1 MGSQP
6 LSHEGGKRKK
16 SVSCPCLSAEQSSC
30 LLVLSPALLLILFS
44 GLQVHFSWPGGAKW
58 GKAPWCTQHTVTLRG
73 LLSPWTVALPDG
85 DSVWVPH
92 AMVLRYRALCWL
104 LTRGICNCPKAGRSC
119 WMQSWDPPVPWGQVK
134 DPGLCWWHFHPLF
147 CLFSPDLPSEHPCC
161 CPHRATAARQA
172 LPTPPLSQGCRSVA
186 LPAPPEQGVPWVPL
200 PRVTRGSRCRRCA
213 EAAAPRPAPRGCP
226 WVGTCRR
233 AQAGA
238 FKRERR
244 GGAVSPH
251 INLS

>member
-1 MGSQP
+1 MSLPVRRIKQLLAGSF
-6 LSHEGGKRKK
+6 
-16 SVSCPCLSAEQSSC
+16 SC
-30 LLVLSPALLLILFS
+30 LLILFS

-58 GKAPWCTQHTVTLRG
+58 GKAPWCTQHTVILRG

-104 LTRGICNCPKAGRSC
+104 LTGGICNCPKAGRWC
-119 WMQSWDPPVPWGQVK
+119 WMQSWDPPVPWGQVQ
-134 DPGLCWWHFHPLF
+134 DPGLCWWLFHPLL
-147 CLFSPDLPSEHPCC
+147 CSFSPDLPLEHPCC
-161 CPHRATAARQA
+161 CPHRATAAA
-172 LPTPPLSQGCRSVA
+172 AHPAPLPRVQERGSACP
-186 LPAPPEQGVPWVPL
+186 PPEQRVPWVPL
-200 PRVTRGSRCRRCA
+200 PCVTRGSRCRRCA
-213 EAAAPRPAPRGCP
+213 GAAAPRPAPRGCP

-233 AQAGA
+233 AQAGGA